1 MDTPTQLLTPD
12 RCETGH
18 VPWAIPLSG
27 ERIPAEEKFTDIGNK
42 QLKKIF
48 KTSLFCRE
56 QLSVLVADS
65 LYSQRG
71 FIGEQVKQKNLV
83 TITRVR
89 SNRVFYRQFIPQ
101 TTAAQK
107 SGHPRWYG
115 DKFDL
120 KDENTWHE
128 PDEVSQS
135 TFTTKKGRHLTVTI
149 KSWKQMLMRGN
160 KNYKMNRYP
169 FTLLQIT
176 VSDVKGNA
184 VWKPMW
190 LIVIGSRRD
199 ELSLIDSYESYRQR
213 YDMEHLFRFG
223 KQKLLMTAYSTPEVN
238 HEENWFKLTLIA
250 YVNLWS
256 ARNLAVVLPRPWETY
271 LTQNESVKV
280 SPSLVQRDFFRI
292 ISQMGTSAKSPKR
305 RGYSSGRIKGYKK
318 APRTRHQVIK
328 KQKKNQKFSAKVA

>member
-1 MDTPTQLLTPD
+1 M
-12 RCETGH
+12 
-18 VPWAIPLSG
+18 
-27 ERIPAEEKFTDIGNK
+27 
-42 QLKKIF
+42 
-48 KTSLFCRE
+48 
-56 QLSVLVADS
+56 
-65 LYSQRG
+65 
-71 FIGEQVKQKNLV
+71 
-83 TITRVR
+83 R

-238 HEENWFKLTLIA
+238 HEENWFKLTH
-250 YVNLWS
+250 
-256 ARNLAVVLPRPWETY
+256 ARLR
-271 LTQNESVKV
+271 
-280 SPSLVQRDFFRI
+280 
-292 ISQMGTSAKSPKR
+292 
-305 RGYSSGRIKGYKK
+305 
-318 APRTRHQVIK
+318 
-328 KQKKNQKFSAKVA
+328 